1 MFTLLE
7 SVYNAFDRIAKKLRI
22 FKVETIGDC
31 YVAASGKSE
40 FWCIVCR
47 YRMMLANAYPR
58 RVLRKLTPDPQL
70 DCLRPSRT
78 EGRPCRSYV

>member
-31 YVAASGKSE
+31 YVAASGKRHR
-40 FWCIVCR
+40 FNLNGPI
-47 YRMMLANAYPR
+47 LQ
-58 RVLRKLTPDPQL
+58 K
-70 DCLRPSRT
+70 
-78 EGRPCRSYV
+78 